1 MAKILLRNGKIFDGE
16 RFFFGSVL
24 VENETVAALG
34 RFEAEIDAQ
43 TIVMDAEGCII
54 CPGLVDIHV
63 HTDEISGDPYGFPA
77 LLETVPFGV
86 TAAVDACANLPAE
99 VSADLPIETAALIPL
114 ILRDGKVDLAAM
126 EKRLLAYGDR
136 ALGVKIYFDRAQ
148 GRVATLA
155 EIREV
160 SAFAK
165 GRGFLTMVHCTDSP
179 APMKDIARALS
190 EGDILTHAYHGAPHT
205 VEEDHYAAYRL
216 AKEKGIVIDAGMA
229 GGVHTDLEVLKRSL
243 AGGFF
248 PDVISTDITRSSA
261 YQRGGIYGI
270 TMCMSIFRALGMP
283 EERVFRAVCAGAAE
297 AVCREKKWGRLHVG
311 GAADIAVLSFA
322 DAAID
327 ITDRAKN
334 RLQLS
339 EGYACRLTVKS
350 GRILYRNGI

>member
-16 RFFFGSVL
+16 SFLSGEVL
-24 VENETVAALG
+24 IEDGKIAAIGQVA
-34 RFEAEIDAQ
+34 
-43 TIVMDAEGCII
+43 DAEGALAIDLAGATA

-99 VSADLPIETAALIPL
+99 ASAALPIETAALIPL

-165 GRGFLTMVHCTDSP
+165 GRGLLTMVHCTDSP

-205 VEEDHYAAYRL
+205 VEEEHYAAYRL

-229 GGVHTDLEVLKRSL
+229 GGVHTDLAVLKGAIER
-243 AGGFF
+243 GFL
-248 PDVISTDITRSSA
+248 PDVISSDITRFSA

-270 TMCMSIFRALGMP
+270 TMCMSICRALGMS
-283 EERVFRAVCAGAAE
+283 EEAVLRAVTSRAAAAVKREGRWGRLTAGGRADLCVLSFGAAE
-297 AVCREKKWGRLHVG
+297 
-311 GAADIAVLSFA
+311 
-322 DAAID
+322 ID
-327 ITDRAKN
+327 IEDKAKN
-334 RLQLS
+334 RLQIQ
-339 EGYACRLTVKS
+339 EGYTCRLTVKD
-350 GRILYRNGI
+350 GRILYRNGV